1 MFGIKEINRKNS
13 ADKKAAKTKI
23 IKAIAVLFAGV
34 MLIALMGGLVS
45 CSGATFLPGASFG
58 YFIWEDSDSNIHV
71 AWSVDRKETS
81 FTGRISTDGVIEDY
95 ELVGFE
101 ESDIFKI
108 NKSNNSIDFEA
119 ALSEDDFSDEL
130 VFKGNSYSYIEFEL
144 KINDAYD
151 LSRTN
156 IGAFL
161 NNPDQGVFR
170 IDKDY
175 FDKVSDMPIYTR
187 HPLSGFLYK
196 LAKDIRFTVFYLF
209 VFGAIA
215 IEIIRITA
223 LRKNKKYNW
232 YLFLCYGVLIL
243 IILII
248 YFILKRIT

>member
-1 MFGIKEINRKNS
+1 MFGIKEISRKNS
-13 ADKKAAKTKI
+13 ADKKAAKTEI
-23 IKAIAVLFAGV
+23 IKAIAVLFAGL
-34 MLIALMGGLVS
+34 MLIALMAGLVS
-45 CSGATFLPGASFG
+45 CSGTTFLPGASFG
-58 YFIWEDSDSNIHV
+58 YFIWEDNDSNIHV

-81 FTGRISTDGVIEDY
+81 FTGRVSTDGVIEDY

-108 NKSNNSIDFEA
+108 NESNNSIDFEA
-119 ALSEDDFSDEL
+119 ALSEDDYSDEL
-130 VFKGNSYSYIEFEL
+130 VFKGNNYSYIEFEL

-223 LRKNKKYNW
+223 LRRNKKYNW
-232 YLFLCYGVLIL
+232 YLFLCYGVLVL

-248 YFILKRIT
+248 YIILKRIT